1 MAVTEPSPCAARARR
16 YRRRRRAG
24 IVLVPVAV
32 NSEALSALLEYGLL
46 ASTADAGN
54 RAKVSEAIELLL
66 FALTNRA
73 IKIDNDGLS

>member
-1 MAVTEPSPCAARARR
+1 MPVIEPSPCAARARR

-32 NSEALSALLEYGLL
+32 HSEALKALLEYGLL

-54 RAKVSEAIELLL
+54 RAKVAEAIQLLL

-73 IKIDNDGLS
+73 IKVDYNGLS